1 MTAAHSRATALQPTA
16 TRPSAL
22 VGVGVSAATILVI
35 VVLALM
41 PLLTPLFIHPALDA
55 AGSAGLLGLDVAST
69 RDVSDRTVVDLLS
82 FSGSF
87 SFEGPAG
94 APFFD
99 ASEQAHLGDA
109 RALLWVALVAGALS
123 AVAIALALVRHRD
136 PERRAIWRA
145 VSRGGAVAA
154 TGTVIVGVI
163 GALAFESLFTLFH
176 QIAFPG
182 GNRAF
187 DPAFQRLVQLYPLG
201 FWQIAAAALGVL
213 VVFIGALVWW
223 LGRAA
228 ARTPAGSSQLIR

>member
-1 MTAAHSRATALQPTA
+1 MTAAHSRTTALQPAA

-22 VGVGVSAATILVI
+22 VGAGVSAATIVVI

-55 AGSAGLLGLDVAST
+55 AGSAGLLGLYSAST

-87 SFEGPAG
+87 TFEGPSG

-99 ASEQAHLGDA
+99 PSERAHLGDA

-123 AVAIALALVRHRD
+123 AVAVALALVRHRD

-154 TGTVIVGVI
+154 TGAVVVGVI

-176 QIAFPG
+176 EVAFPG
-182 GNRAF
+182 GNWAF
-187 DPAFQRLVQLYPLG
+187 DPTTQRLVQLYPLG
-201 FWQIAAAALGVL
+201 FWQVAAAALGSL
-213 VVFIGALVWW
+213 VVVIGALVWW
-223 LGRAA
+223 LARAA
-228 ARTPAGSSQLIR
+228 ARKPANSSQLDR